1 MPEDIRRTA
10 ARRQRQPLFANDLK
24 ALLYAFG
31 DVDTPYVETVGVLE
45 DILQEYLAAICAEA
59 ARMAR
64 AAGRNK
70 IKVDDFK
77 FALRNDPRKLGRVEK
92 LLVLQKEFDAAR
104 KEYDYS
110 RLEGKQLQRMLD

>member
-1 MPEDIRRTA
+1 MVEESKRPTK
-10 ARRQRQPLFANDLK
+10 RQRQPLFANDLK

-31 DVDTPYVETVGVLE
+31 DVDTPYVETIGVLE
-45 DILQEYLAAICAEA
+45 DILQEYLFSICNEA

-110 RLEGKQLQRMLD
+110 RLEGRQLQRMLE

>member
-1 MPEDIRRTA
+1 MPDDKKPA
-10 ARRQRQPLFANDLK
+10 PRRQRGPLFTNDLK

-31 DVDTPYVETVGVLE
+31 DVETPYIESVGVLE
-45 DILQEYLAAICAEA
+45 DILQEYIFVICQEA
-59 ARMAR
+59 SRMAR
-64 AAGRNK
+64 AAGRQK

-77 FALRNDPRKLGRVEK
+77 FALRNDPRKLGRVER

-110 RLEGKQLQRMLD
+110 RLEGKQLSKILE